1 MFTGHNPYLVALSMI
16 VAIMGGYTG
25 FGLAATLRDSG
36 VSRRPVLAGA
46 ACLLAVGIWTMHFV
60 GMLAAPIPA
69 DAVYL
74 VLPTIVSF
82 LLCALVVGVSLFFVS
97 IGEPTDI
104 RVISSALLLGLG
116 IVSMHYVGIHAMHGD
131 FSLEHQPTMILWAT
145 LIAVGAAYGGLRIF
159 LARQG
164 GARLLLSAT
173 AFGLAVSGM
182 HYTAMYGMHFL
193 PGASHGHEVG
203 GLAASSQVL
212 ALVVSLL
219 CFLIVAALLLFLVPE
234 ARPPR
239 AVAAGPL
246 VPDADAQKWEKES
259 RAAGPKGSVQR
270 ALPLRGLGQPRAAHL
285 SRLPIESADGTQFI
299 DAGEVRSVR
308 ADAHY
313 TMIHDGN
320 RERMCPWSISEAE
333 AQLDPASFIRV
344 HRSHIIA
351 LSHLSLMRK
360 EGDGAVVELDGAVP
374 HLVPVSRAKVA
385 ELKAKLGLLRR
396 NTVAS
401 NMN

>member
-1 MFTGHNPYLVALSMI
+1 MFTGHNLYLVALSMI

-25 FGLAATLRDSG
+25 FGLAATLRDAD

-46 ACLLAVGIWTMHFV
+46 ACLLAIGIWTMHFV

-82 LLCALVVGVSLFFVS
+82 LICALVVGISLFIVS

-104 RVISSALLLGLG
+104 RIISSAFLLGLG
-116 IVSMHYVGIHAMHGD
+116 IVSMHYVGIHALQGN
-131 FSLEHQPTMILWAT
+131 FSLEHQPTMILLAA

-182 HYTAMYGMHFL
+182 HYTAMYGMRFL
-193 PGASHGHEVG
+193 PGIGHGHELG

-212 ALVVSLL
+212 ALVVALL
-219 CFLIVAALLLFLVPE
+219 CFLIIAALLLFLVPE

-239 AVAAGPL
+239 AVAAGPIM
-246 VPDADAQKWEKES
+246 PDANAQKLES
-259 RAAGPKGSVQR
+259 HGAGPKGSAQR
-270 ALPLRGLGQPRAAHL
+270 ALPLRGLGQPPIAYL

-320 RERMCPWSISEAE
+320 RERMCLWSISEAE

-351 LSHLSLMRK
+351 LSHVSLMRK
-360 EGDGAVVELDGAVP
+360 EGDGAVVKLDGAIP
-374 HLVPVSRAKVA
+374 HLVPVSRAKIA
-385 ELKAKLGLLRR
+385 ELKARLGLLRR
-396 NTVAS
+396 SAVGPNAS
-401 NMN
+401 